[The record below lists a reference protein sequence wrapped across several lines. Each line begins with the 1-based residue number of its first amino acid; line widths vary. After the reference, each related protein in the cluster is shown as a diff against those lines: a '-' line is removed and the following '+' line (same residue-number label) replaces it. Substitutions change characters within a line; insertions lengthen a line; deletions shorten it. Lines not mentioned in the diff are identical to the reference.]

1 MRILYLCLL
10 CIVLMSSCVIASQS
24 YAQAH
29 PMDGL
34 QLKMM
39 YCIDMQRYEGQP
51 IQDVGCKVGH
61 GNGKVGVKKD
71 IVKKLVARMNIYKDS
86 YEYTQLVSRE
96 GLKMVFHDGSVG
108 SKGSARVWQ
117 DGKGKLYM
125 VFGKEE

>member
-1 MRILYLCLL
+1 
-10 CIVLMSSCVIASQS
+10 
-24 YAQAH
+24 
-29 PMDGL
+29 MDGL

-86 YEYTQLVSRE
+86 YEYTQLVSRD
-96 GLKMVFHDGSVG
+96 GLKLVFHDDTVG
-108 SKGSARVWQ
+108 SKGNATVWQ

-125 VFGKEE
+125 VFGKEQ